1 MTLRTNLNHLVA
13 RRSDTIRPPD
23 EAAGCCHCLYDVD
36 SVGAVEWSKPGAATA
51 YMTVEKVKNGEEEK
65 RRRKRK
71 TNVLAGG
78 KSKVEGLNIKG
89 RETGAVRKR
98 LR

>member
-1 MTLRTNLNHLVA
+1 M
-13 RRSDTIRPPD
+13 
-23 EAAGCCHCLYDVD
+23 
-36 SVGAVEWSKPGAATA
+36 GAVEWSKPGAATA

-65 RRRKRK
+65 KNK

-78 KSKVEGLNIKG
+78 KSKAEGLKITG

>member
-1 MTLRTNLNHLVA
+1 MRKPYPTLSRLAA
-13 RRSDTIRPPD
+13 RRSDTTRPPD

-65 RRRKRK
+65 KNK

-78 KSKVEGLNIKG
+78 NSKAEGLKITG

>member
-1 MTLRTNLNHLVA
+1 MYENEKPDIQIALLIYFSIPYIHFTLSRLAAH
-13 RRSDTIRPPD
+13 RSDTTRPPD

-65 RRRKRK
+65 EKK
-71 TNVLAGG
+71 NKCFGG
-78 KSKVEGLNIKG
+78 GQVQS
-89 RETGAVRKR
+89 
-98 LR
+98 

>member
-1 MTLRTNLNHLVA
+1 M
-13 RRSDTIRPPD
+13 
-23 EAAGCCHCLYDVD
+23 
-36 SVGAVEWSKPGAATA
+36 GAVEWSKPGAATA

-65 RRRKRK
+65 KK
-71 TNVLAGG
+71 KNKCFGGG
-78 KSKVEGLNIKG
+78 KSKAEGLNITG

>member
-1 MTLRTNLNHLVA
+1 MANFKKPVLGCIDSDFCKKIIITLSRLAA
-13 RRSDTIRPPD
+13 RRSDTTRPPD

-65 RRRKRK
+65 KK
-71 TNVLAGG
+71 KNKCFGG
-78 KSKVEGLNIKG
+78 GQVQS
-89 RETGAVRKR
+89 
-98 LR
+98 

>member
-1 MTLRTNLNHLVA
+1 MPESEIKNTLSRLAA
-13 RRSDTIRPPD
+13 RRSDTTRPPD

-65 RRRKRK
+65 KK
-71 TNVLAGG
+71 KNKCFGG
-78 KSKVEGLNIKG
+78 GQVQS
-89 RETGAVRKR
+89 
-98 LR
+98 